1 MFVQFSQIDRVKF
14 VTLYAKRKKSKG
26 RRIFVDKFAKMR

>member
-14 VTLYAKRKKSKG
+14 VALYAKRKKSKAG
-26 RRIFVDKFAKMR
+26 TIFVDKFAKMR